1 MSLFQFIIFMIHT
14 ILAIIS
20 NWVLAV
26 ITQMGYAG
34 IFMLSALESM
44 NIPIPSE
51 VILPFS
57 GFLVTQGV
65 FGFWWVVLLGAVGNV
80 VGSLISY
87 WIGYL
92 VRGHR
97 TLRSSERVQAE
108 IARAHAWT
116 DKYGDWAIL
125 ISRLLPVVRTF
136 ISFPL
141 GVVKVHSIWR
151 FTWLTFV
158 GAFIWSYILAKI
170 GFVLGENWNAIEH
183 YYRKFDY
190 AIIGLILMGIGW
202 WAWDH
207 FRRKQGRREG
217 GV

>member
-1 MSLFQFIIFMIHT
+1 MIHSV
-14 ILAIIS
+14 LAIIS

-34 IFMLSALESM
+34 IFLLSALESM

-65 FGFWWVVLLGAVGNV
+65 FKFWLVVLLGTVGNV
-80 VGSLISY
+80 AGSLLSY

-92 VRGHR
+92 VRGNR
-97 TLRSSERVQAE
+97 AMRRSERVQAE
-108 IARAHAWT
+108 IARAHVWT

-141 GVVKVHSIWR
+141 GVIKVHSIWR
-151 FTWLTFV
+151 FAWLTFT

-170 GFVLGENWNAIEH
+170 GFVLGENWQRLEQ

-190 AIIGLILMGIGW
+190 AIIVLLLLGIGW
-202 WAWDH
+202 WVWDH
-207 FRRKQGRREG
+207 FWRKKERKEG
-217 GV
+217 GI

>member
-1 MSLFQFIIFMIHT
+1 MIHT

-34 IFMLSALESM
+34 ILLLSALESM

-57 GFLVTQGV
+57 GFLASQSI
-65 FGFWWVVLLGAVGNV
+65 FGFWWVVLAGTMGNV
-80 VGSLISY
+80 LGSLISY
-87 WIGYL
+87 YIGYL
-92 VRGHR
+92 VRGRR
-97 TLRSSERVQAE
+97 TMRRSERVQAE
-108 IARAHAWT
+108 M

-125 ISRLLPVVRTF
+125 ISRMLPVVRTF

-141 GVVKVHSIWR
+141 GVIKVHSVWR

-158 GAFIWSYILAKI
+158 GAFIWSYVLAKI
-170 GFVLGENWNAIEH
+170 GFVLGENWQSIEL

-190 AIIGLILMGIGW
+190 AIVALILLGFGW
-202 WAWDH
+202 WVWDH
-207 FRRKQGRREG
+207 FRRKSGRKEG
-217 GV
+217 GI

>member
-1 MSLFQFIIFMIHT
+1 MIHT

-20 NWVLAV
+20 NWVLDV

-34 IFMLSALESM
+34 IFLLSALESM
-44 NIPIPSE
+44 NVPIPSE

-57 GFLVTQGV
+57 GFLVTQGI
-65 FGFWWVVLLGAVGNV
+65 FTFWWVVLFGAIGNV

-92 VRGHR
+92 VRGR
-97 TLRSSERVQAE
+97 QVLRNSERVQAE
-108 IARAHAWT
+108 IARAHVWT

-158 GAFIWSYILAKI
+158 GAFVWSYILTKI
-170 GFVLGENWNAIEH
+170 GFMLGENWHGLEQ
-183 YYRKFDY
+183 YYRKIDY
-190 AIIGLILMGIGW
+190 AIIALILLGVGW

-207 FRRKQGRREG
+207 VVRKKKKEK
-217 GV
+217 

>member
-1 MSLFQFIIFMIHT
+1 MIHT
-14 ILAIIS
+14 LLAILS

-26 ITQMGYAG
+26 ITQMGIAG
-34 IFMLSALESM
+34 VFLLSALESM

-57 GFLVTQGV
+57 GFLASQGI
-65 FGFWWVVLLGAVGNV
+65 FAFWVVVMAGTIGNV

-87 WIGYL
+87 WVGSI
-92 VRGHR
+92 VRGHSAMR
-97 TLRSSERVQAE
+97 RSERVQAE
-108 IARAHAWT
+108 IARAHVWM

-141 GVVKVHSIWR
+141 GVIKVYSVWR
-151 FTWLTFV
+151 FTWLTFA
-158 GAFIWSYILAKI
+158 GAFVWSYILTKI
-170 GFVLGENWNAIEH
+170 GFVLGENWQSLEQ

-190 AIIGLILMGIGW
+190 AIVALILLGFGW

-207 FRRKQGRREG
+207 MARKKKREK
-217 GV
+217 

>member
-1 MSLFQFIIFMIHT
+1 MIHS

-34 IFMLSALESM
+34 VVLLSALESM

-57 GFLVTQGV
+57 GFLVSQGV
-65 FGFWWVVLLGAVGNV
+65 FGFWWVVLAGTVGNV
-80 VGSLISY
+80 IGSLISY
-87 WIGYL
+87 YIGYL
-92 VRGHR
+92 VRGNR
-97 TLRSSERVQAE
+97 AMRRSARVQAE

-116 DKYGDWAIL
+116 EKYGDWAIL

-141 GVVKVHSIWR
+141 GVIKVNSIWR

-170 GFVLGENWNAIEH
+170 GFVLGENWHSIEK
-183 YYRKFDY
+183 YYRQVDY
-190 AIIGLILMGIGW
+190 VIVALILLGFGW
-202 WAWDH
+202 WVWDH
-207 FRRKQGRREG
+207 FRRKAGRKEG
-217 GV
+217 GM

>member
-1 MSLFQFIIFMIHT
+1 MIHT
-14 ILAIIS
+14 ILSIIS

-34 IFMLSALESM
+34 VFLLSALESM

-57 GFLVTQGV
+57 GFLASQGT
-65 FGFWWVVLLGAVGNV
+65 FAFWWVVMAGAVGNV
-80 VGSLISY
+80 MGSLASY

-92 VRGHR
+92 VRGR
-97 TLRSSERVQAE
+97 RVMRRSERVQSE
-108 IARAHAWT
+108 IARAHVWT
-116 DKYGDWAIL
+116 DKYGEWAIL

-141 GVVKVHSIWR
+141 GVIKVNSVWR
-151 FTWLTFV
+151 FTWLTFT
-158 GAFIWSYILAKI
+158 GAFIWSYILTKI
-170 GFVLGENWNAIEH
+170 GFVLGENWQSLEQ

-190 AIIGLILMGIGW
+190 AIIALILLGIGW
-202 WAWDH
+202 WAWDN
-207 FRRKQGRREG
+207 FSRKSGRKEG
-217 GV
+217 NI

>member
-1 MSLFQFIIFMIHT
+1 MIHT
-14 ILAIIS
+14 LLSIIS

-26 ITQMGYAG
+26 ITQMGYVG
-34 IFMLSALESM
+34 VMLLSALESM

-57 GFLVTQGV
+57 GFLASQGI
-65 FGFWWVVLLGAVGNV
+65 FGFWWVVLVGTVGNV
-80 VGSLISY
+80 TGSLLSY
-87 WIGYL
+87 YIGYL
-92 VRGHR
+92 VRGR
-97 TLRSSERVQAE
+97 RLMRRSERVQAE
-108 IARAHAWT
+108 IARAHVWT
-116 DKYGDWAIL
+116 DRYGDWAIL

-141 GVVKVHSIWR
+141 GVIRVHSLWR

-158 GAFIWSYILAKI
+158 GAFAWSYVLTKI
-170 GFVLGENWNAIEH
+170 GFVLGENWQSLEQ

-190 AIIGLILMGIGW
+190 AIVVLILLGIGW

-207 FRRKQGRREG
+207 FRRKQGRKEG
-217 GV
+217 KI